1 MKKVRTDV
9 EIESKLQP
17 VNNGVTQL
25 PTFFYIQQTPMRYL
39 KQVHQLRKSIKI
51 WKWEE
56 TQI

>member
-17 VNNGVTQL
+17 ANNGVTQL

-51 WKWEE
+51 
-56 TQI
+56 